1 MSVQPASFLLETYPS
16 CCSGGEDAKGSVGA
30 LNSWCTPSKGRM
42 HPNQNQSF
50 FVGYHICVY
59 TGWWF
64 GTFFYFSIQLR
75 ITIPTDFHMFQ
86 RGGSTT
92 NQIYIYIYITGFFWV
107 KCHPNQKDCFF
118 GGGHGDWLNPIVT
131 IHDWGNKYALTSYFR
146 VPSGYQGFDPKP
158 YHI

>member
-30 LNSWCTPSKGRM
+30 LNFWCTPSKGRM

-50 FVGYHICVY
+50 LWDIIYVYILVGGLEH
-59 TGWWF
+59 F
-64 GTFFYFSIQLR
+64 LFSIQLR

-92 NQIYIYIYITGFFWV
+92 NQIYIYITGFFLGEV
-107 KCHPNQKDCFF
+107 SSKPERLFFF
-118 GGGHGDWLNPIVT
+118 GGDMGIG
-131 IHDWGNKYALTSYFR
+131 
-146 VPSGYQGFDPKP
+146 
-158 YHI
+158 

>member
-92 NQIYIYIYITGFFWV
+92 NQIYIYNGIFLGEVSSKPERLFFWGGTWGLV
-107 KCHPNQKDCFF
+107 KTYC
-118 GGGHGDWLNPIVT
+118 
-131 IHDWGNKYALTSYFR
+131 
-146 VPSGYQGFDPKP
+146 
-158 YHI
+158 YHT